1 MLEQLISLFEYVT
14 ATLGWMLILILLAV
28 EVALVITLV
37 CVVIKIVIKE
47 FKRKGE

>member
-1 MLEQLISLFEYVT
+1 MLEQLISLFEYVA

-37 CVVIKIVIKE
+37 CVVIKKNCY
-47 FKRKGE
+47 KRI